1 VVAVTAPAL
10 AAVSPDGY
18 RVYAWAGRAYPSVTA
33 VINGG
38 VPKPFLA
45 RWAARAAAEYAVA
58 HLDHLATMPAVR
70 AVREVKQAPWQARDQ
85 AAGLGD
91 AVHAAVEAHATGRPR
106 PELPAEAR
114 PYLEGFDRFAA
125 EHRPGFPLAE
135 RTVFSRRYGY
145 AGTFDAIATLQGLGV
160 VLLDVKTGRRVYPE
174 ACLQLAAYA
183 AADFMGDADG
193 RTERPMPALHAGA
206 VLHLRPGGYQLIPVP
221 IGRAVFEAFLAALA
235 VFRFA
240 TDLAPTLLPT
250 PTTSTLRPPGYV
262 PEPAGVPGDEP
273 EARP

>member
-1 VVAVTAPAL
+1 VTAPAL
-10 AAVSPDGY
+10 ASTGADGH
-18 RVYAWAGRAYPSVTA
+18 RAYAWAGRAYPSVTA

-58 HLDHLATMPAVR
+58 HLDHLAALPTGQ

-106 PELPAEAR
+106 PELPAEAV

-125 EHRPGFPLAE
+125 EHRPGFLLAE
-135 RTVFSRRYGY
+135 RTVYSRRYGY
-145 AGTFDAIATLQGLGV
+145 AGTFDAICTLPGLGV

-183 AADFMGDADG
+183 AADFMGDPDR
-193 RTERPMPALHAGA
+193 RTERPLPELHAGA
-206 VLHLRPGGYQLIPVP
+206 VLHLRPGGYRLIPVP
-221 IGRAVFEAFLAALA
+221 VGRAVFEAFLAALA

-240 TDLAPTLLPT
+240 TDLAPVLLPPAE
-250 PTTSTLRPPGYV
+250 PTCASPTVEGS
-262 PEPAGVPGDEP
+262 
-273 EARP
+273 

>member
-1 VVAVTAPAL
+1 VTAPTL
-10 AAVSPDGY
+10 AATSPDGH

-45 RWAARAAAEYAVA
+45 RWAAKAAAEYAVA
-58 HLDHLATMPAVR
+58 HLDHLAQLPAGQ
-70 AVREVKQAPWQARDQ
+70 AVREVKRAPWEQSGA

-91 AVHAAVEAHATGRPR
+91 AVHAAVEAHATGQPR
-106 PELPAEAR
+106 PELPAEAA

-125 EHRPGFPLAE
+125 EHRPSFVLAE
-135 RTVFSRRYGY
+135 RTVYSRRYGY
-145 AGTFDAIATLQGLGV
+145 AGTFDAIATLPGMGV

-183 AADFMGDADG
+183 AAEFVGDPDG
-193 RTERPMPALHAGA
+193 RTEHPMPELDAGA
-206 VLHLRPGGYQLIPVP
+206 VLHLRPGGYRLIPVP

-250 PTTSTLRPPGYV
+250 PDRP
-262 PEPAGVPGDEP
+262 
-273 EARP
+273 